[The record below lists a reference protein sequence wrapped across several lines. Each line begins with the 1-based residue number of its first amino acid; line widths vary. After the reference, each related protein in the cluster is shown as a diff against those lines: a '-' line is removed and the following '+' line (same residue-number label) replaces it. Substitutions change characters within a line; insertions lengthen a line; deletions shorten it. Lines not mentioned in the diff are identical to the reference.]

1 MTVAVSAVAAFRTL
15 AASYRVNEELTVGVE
30 HLWPLAVLPV
40 VALLLAVLVMR
51 GGDDSRSASTRSRRL
66 LFASRLLVVTL
77 LVVAAMGPYTSQ
89 TRETP
94 GEPRVT
100 LLTDESDSMAVYPN
114 ATGELVADVEEAGV
128 PVTTATIAA
137 GSDSRVGDGVVA
149 NLRENGT
156 VVLLSDGRV
165 TEGRS
170 LAAAAETANDLNAT
184 VSAVDLSAEQG
195 ETAVSV
201 FGPDTVSVGLESD
214 FSVALAGAGDPG
226 PVPVTVT
233 VDGEEVANGTL
244 EPGERLP
251 VSRTFEER
259 GDHRVTARVDTDDA
273 YDRNDVAYHT
283 VRVVEQPSVLYVGGE
298 YPLREY
304 LDSLYDVTTAER
316 IPDDLEPYQAVVVQN
331 RPAPEMGNLTALQAH
346 VVDGG
351 GLVVAGGPD
360 AYENGGYEES
370 PVAPMLPVRVGN
382 ATGGTANVVL
392 LVDISGSAE
401 EGLETQKAVALDAL
415 SQLGDEN
422 RVGVVAFSAEAYR
435 VSELQD
441 LSENREVVADR
452 LRRLRTGGRPG
463 THIDIGLQGARDLL
477 GDRDGT
483 VILLSDG
490 LDDTAPATAEA
501 GQLGSQ
507 GIRVITVGTGE
518 QVNEETL
525 QRVAEASGGTYF
537 AADET
542 SRLELL
548 FGGGA
553 TEFASDNLTVV
564 ERTFVTSGV
573 ELTASP
579 GQSNQVA
586 VKSGADYQVATGDGT
601 PAITSWRFGLGRVVS
616 ITTHGEGGG
625 LDGLLSEPDSLV
637 VTQSVNYAVG
647 DPRADATGI
656 TDVGDARV
664 GRPTTVTYRGDVRPD
679 SEVAFRQV
687 GDGIYR
693 GEVTPA
699 EAGYHEVLDTEYAVN
714 YPAEYGRF
722 GVDPG
727 LSSLVATTGGQ
738 VFAPD
743 EGDAVARLAREQA
756 TQVRTVRDRW
766 DPLVLL
772 VALLLF
778 TAEVVAR
785 RVQVYRGRTS
795 LESGLP

>member
-1 MTVAVSAVAAFRTL
+1 MAALLWGPLAVSYQM
-15 AASYRVNEELTVGVE
+15 SDKLTVGIE

-40 VALLLAVLVMR
+40 AVLLLAVLVRR

-66 LFASRLLVVTL
+66 LFASRLVLMTL
-77 LVVAAMGPYTSQ
+77 LIVAAMGPYTLQ

-114 ATGELVADVEEAGV
+114 ATGDLVADVEAAGV

-137 GSDSRVGDGVVA
+137 GTNSRVGDGVVA
-149 NLRENGT
+149 NIRENGT

-165 TEGRS
+165 TGGRS
-170 LAAAAETANDLNAT
+170 LAAVGESARELNAT
-184 VSAVDLSAEQG
+184 VSAVDLRPERG
-195 ETAVSV
+195 EVGVAV
-201 FGPDTVSVGLESD
+201 FGPDTVSVGLDAE
-214 FSVALAGAGDPG
+214 FAVALSGASDPG

-244 EPGERLP
+244 APGERLP
-251 VSRTFEER
+251 VTRTFEER
-259 GDHRVTARVDTDDA
+259 GDHRVTARVDADDV
-273 YDRNDVAYHT
+273 YDRNNVAYHT
-283 VRVVEQPSVLYVGGE
+283 VRVVEQPSVLYVGGK

-316 IPDDLEPYQAVVVQN
+316 IPDDIEPYQAVVVQN
-331 RPAPEMGNLTALQAH
+331 RPAPGMGNLTALQAH

-370 PVAPMLPVRVGN
+370 PLAPMLPVRVGN

-401 EGLETQKAVALDAL
+401 DGLGTQKAVALDAL

-435 VSELQD
+435 VSALQA
-441 LSENREVVADR
+441 LSEDREVVTDR
-452 LRRLRTGGRPG
+452 IRRLQTGGRPG
-463 THIDIGLQGARDLL
+463 THIDVGLKGARDLL

-490 LDDTAPATAEA
+490 LDDSARAGATA

-518 QVNEETL
+518 RVNEETL
-525 QRVAEASGGTYF
+525 RGVAQASGGTYF

-553 TEFASDNLTVV
+553 TDFESENLTVV

-573 ELTASP
+573 DLTARP
-579 GQSNQVA
+579 GQSNRVA
-586 VKSGADYQVATGDGT
+586 IKSGADYQVATGEGT

-616 ITTHGEGGG
+616 VTSYDESGG
-625 LDGLLSEPDSLV
+625 LDGLLDEPDSLV
-637 VTQSVNYAVG
+637 TTRSVNYAVG

-656 TDVGDARV
+656 TDVGAARV
-664 GRPTTVTYRGDVRPD
+664 GRPTPVTYRGASRPD
-679 SEVAFRQV
+679 AEVAFRQV
-687 GDGIYR
+687 GEETYR

-699 EAGYHEVLDTEYAVN
+699 DAGYHELLDTEYAVN
-714 YPAEYGRF
+714 YPAEYREF
-722 GVDPG
+722 GTDPSV
-727 LSSLVATTGGQ
+727 SSLVATTGGT
-738 VFAPD
+738 VFRPD
-743 EGDAVARLAREQA
+743 EADTIARLAREQA
-756 TQVRTVRDRW
+756 TQVRSVRDRW
-766 DPLVLL
+766 DPVIVLVAVLL
-772 VALLLF
+772 FA
-778 TAEVVAR
+778 TEVLAR